1 MDWGRRIT
9 VDYGRNRVSLSAG
22 GLAYFVALSLAP
34 AALAF
39 GTLAGVFLDPDQ
51 VRDVLER
58 FAAQTPEA
66 AGALQT
72 VIDALVGTIESA
84 SATSF
89 TITTLVSLLIAVYA
103 AAKVVLGVRMAMNTV
118 FGVTE
123 KRSGL
128 IERGVS
134 TVITLIGM
142 VAAVAI
148 VVVLTI
154 LPQILDWLGVDG
166 LSAALDQ
173 WWLDWPVAVLLLYF
187 GSRWVLR
194 HAPSTSGGP
203 AMGVPGCPRVDGGI
217 RRGHGGSGHLRP
229 VLDQPRRGH
238 PHLRHRD
245 RHPAVALSVLRRAPV
260 GSDHRGGRPQDE
272 NHFGG
277 PATSP
282 VRKAAPAPAIPM
294 SKALGPRREDR
305 EHEGAGPHDHAGDA
319 ANATRPPADE
329 PLVVAGS
336 ASGLRAGVWPGCA
349 GGCPVVALISRRSR
363 SMSSSAI

>member
-1 MDWGRRIT
+1 MRERIREAMEWGRRISL
-9 VDYGRNRVSLSAG
+9 DYGRYRASLSAG

-39 GTLAGVFLDPDQ
+39 GTLAGVFLDPTE

-58 FAAQTPEA
+58 LAAQTPEA

-128 IERGVS
+128 VERGIS
-134 TVITLIGM
+134 TVITLVGM

-148 VVVLTI
+148 VVVLTV

-166 LSAALDQ
+166 LSAVLDQ

-194 HAPSTSGGP
+194 HAPSTP
-203 AMGVPGCPRVDGGI
+203 
-217 RRGHGGSGHLRP
+217 
-229 VLDQPRRGH
+229 
-238 PHLRHRD
+238 
-245 RHPAVALSVLRRAPV
+245 VALPWASRGALVSTVGIVGATVGVGIYARFSTSLGAAILIFGTAVVILLWLYLCFVALLWGAIIEADGLRTRT
-260 GSDHRGGRPQDE
+260 
-272 NHFGG
+272 
-277 PATSP
+277 TSEDPPP
-282 VRKAAPAPAIPM
+282 VR
-294 SKALGPRREDR
+294 
-305 EHEGAGPHDHAGDA
+305 
-319 ANATRPPADE
+319 
-329 PLVVAGS
+329 
-336 ASGLRAGVWPGCA
+336 
-349 GGCPVVALISRRSR
+349 
-363 SMSSSAI
+363 